1 MIEFDATKAAIITIV
16 TGLIGLIINI
26 NVARAVKKCSQ
37 FGYAFGMLCLSQT
50 ISNIGNC
57 LVFIFM
63 AGGITLINPDW
74 HYTYA
79 GRRLGQLLIFFWE
92 ASIVSHLFISANRA
106 VAVNFPTRYNRIFGD
121 KTLTRIIVATVWLIS
136 FLQAFPYTF
145 PVCSQQFDPTS
156 FTLSY
161 ADGWCGELTQK
172 YGDLAVSIVIISL
185 ISFLD
190 ITSFMRL
197 CQLRKAHSNNRASSK
212 EIRLFFQACVQSL
225 VLMFCECSFFYLS
238 PGPMVFA
245 VFLASYLTVCVG
257 IVGLIINVNV
267 ALAVRKCRNFGYAF
281 GTLCLS
287 QTISNIGNC
296 LVFSFLT
303 GGITL
308 VIVVI
313 AFSREIRRIICRV
326 EKVAPARQLVFATS
340 GAHTTPSRKF

>member
-238 PGPMVFA
+238 
-245 VFLASYLTVCVG
+245 YL
-257 IVGLIINVNV
+257 ND
-267 ALAVRKCRNFGYAF
+267 APWYAF
-281 GTLCLS
+281 ASTTFIWVFTHGADGVVV
-287 QTISNIGNC
+287 I
-296 LVFSFLT
+296 VFSK
-303 GGITL
+303 
-308 VIVVI
+308 
-313 AFSREIRRIICRV
+313 EIRRLIRFKP
-326 EKVAPARQLVFATS
+326 ELSSLV
-340 GAHTTPSRKF
+340 TPSGIPTTRTTFRTRTTTLSSNGV